1 MRRQQQRPQ
10 DFVITLAF
18 FGILISVIAIAYVIS
33 AYRRR
38 KRTASLQQ
46 IAGELGLEFAPG
58 ADGNFVFQLANFELF
73 SKGKSRKVT
82 NLLQG
87 KSGDRALALFD
98 YEFTTGSGKS
108 RHTTHTTVLKIRFDG
123 PELPD
128 FSLRPRDLGDKIAS
142 MFGSKGIDLESDAK
156 FSRKYMLRGEN
167 EPQIQALFG
176 NAVLDYYELHPDLTT
191 EASGNT
197 LLLYR
202 KGKRTSP
209 SQLGAFLSEGLELLP
224 LLHRT

>member
-1 MRRQQQRPQ
+1 MRRQQRPQ
-10 DFVITLAF
+10 DFAATLAF
-18 FGILISVIAIAYVIS
+18 VGVLITIVASAYLIS

-38 KRTASLQQ
+38 KRTESLQK
-46 IAGELGLEFAPG
+46 IAEELGLEFAPG
-58 ADGNFVFQLANFELF
+58 ADGNLVFQLANFELF
-73 SKGKSRKVT
+73 SKGKSSKAT

-87 KSGDRALALFD
+87 QSGDRALAIFD

-128 FSLRPRDLGDKIAS
+128 FSLRPRNIWDKI
-142 MFGSKGIDLESDAK
+142 GSLLGRKGIELESNPK
-156 FSRKYMLRGEN
+156 FSRAYMLRGEN
-167 EPQIQALFG
+167 EPEVRALFSS
-176 NAVLDYYELHPDLTT
+176 AVLDFYELHPELTT

-202 KGKRTSP
+202 RGQRTSP
-209 SQLGAFLSEGLELLP
+209 TQFGNFLSEGLELLP
-224 LLHRT
+224 ILTQT